1 MTFFPTMT
9 KQSPKGKKKSPDSFF
24 VLIWNTYITH
34 SVHALNY
41 TLAKLITGFGLE
53 MEHYVGEEPKS
64 EANCYGRKRVLFT
77 GEVAVN
83 VEAQKYTDN
92 QKEQKRGKKTDFS
105 FLVTFTAPLLS
116 VSMFHMLS

>member
-1 MTFFPTMT
+1 MYQNNSASAIYVGAIVTLFPTMA
-9 KQSPKGKKKSPDSFF
+9 KQSPKGEKRINKIKSPDSFF

-41 TLAKLITGFGLE
+41 TLTKLITGFGLE

-83 VEAQKYTDN
+83 VEAQKYMDN
-92 QKEQKRGKKTDFS
+92 QKE
-105 FLVTFTAPLLS
+105 
-116 VSMFHMLS
+116 